1 MEGTRVSLR
10 RKHLYSVTK
19 MIRVVCYS
27 SENRLNSSISLPD
40 TWQLQLPMEEGLE
53 SLLPEDSCNLQLLPV
68 VCWPDTTTEFLPQFP

>member
-27 SENRLNSSISLPD
+27 SENRLNSCISLPD

-53 SLLPEDSCNLQLLPV
+53 SLLPEDSYNLQLLPV